1 MVIIKLYFR
10 TTTIR
15 WGWVFWN
22 FLQVLGVLFYLYFI
36 FARFCVPVF
45 RQIGHEPMSGKG
57 LVLAVFG
64 CMLPG
69 TLVLLCGFYLLLHSW
84 LNAFAEML
92 RFADR
97 MFYQDWWNSSTYAS
111 YYRTWN
117 VVVHDWLYTYVYKDV
132 YELCGRRNRVLP
144 MLVVFVIS
152 SVFHEYVITFTFRC
166 FYPILLLM
174 FGGFGSIFVFLFQT
188 MLLKK

>member
-1 MVIIKLYFR
+1 
-10 TTTIR
+10 
-15 WGWVFWN
+15 
-22 FLQVLGVLFYLYFI
+22 
-36 FARFCVPVF
+36 
-45 RQIGHEPMSGKG
+45 MSGKA

-69 TLVLLCGFYLLLHSW
+69 TLVLLCGFFCLLHSW

-97 MFYQDWWNSSTYAS
+97 MFYQVGLPYNICYEAEKINYLFFFFVFQDWWNSSTYAT

-117 VVVHDWLYTYVYKDV
+117 VVVHDWLYTYVYKDI
-132 YELCGRRNRVLP
+132 YELCGRRNRVIP
-144 MLVVFVIS
+144 MLIVFFIS
-152 SVFHEYVITFTFRC
+152 SIFHEYIITFTFRS

-174 FGGFGSIFVFLFQT
+174 FGGFGSKFRL
-188 MLLKK
+188 